1 MQLWVEVAVP
11 EFVCIGYPSGS
22 QAIRY
27 SGGIIE
33 ICSPYVCV
41 VFRLSRYSVGLIE
54 ICSLYVLLFS
64 G

>member
-41 VFRLSRYSVGLIE
+41 VFRLSVSDE
-54 ICSLYVLLFS
+54 
-64 G
+64 